1 MLLKYYRKNLPSQ
14 ANKTSDLR
22 TSEKIFITVLSR
34 REPIISNAIYVRII
48 NNSYRI
54 ELTSDLFKQEM
65 RFW

>member
-1 MLLKYYRKNLPSQ
+1 MLLKYYRKNLLSQ
-14 ANKTSDLR
+14 ANKISDLR
-22 TSEKIFITVLSR
+22 ISDKIFTTVLSL